1 MSELRPLT
9 KFETLALAMSLG
21 KSAALAAYAR
31 RELARHY
38 WPSTCW
44 KCKAE
49 LADPQAETC
58 PACDADRVPF

>member
-9 KFETLALAMSLG
+9 KFETLTLAMSLG
-21 KSAALAAYAR
+21 KSAALAAYAQ
-31 RELARHY
+31 RELARH

-44 KCKAE
+44 KCKTE

-58 PACDADRVPF
+58 PACGADRVPF